1 MDMGKKRKRAP
12 GGGRKPNPN
21 KKVMFSTRLEPH
33 VMAALKEA
41 AASWPGGNV
50 SAFTEYLIERG
61 LRERSERERDPALR
75 GLLFMIAQ
83 LAERVSGGQYTPDAD
98 VRSYFQQEW
107 RTDLFKFR
115 AFKFAIGKLLDALEE
130 PPGEI
135 RPAMTEEQAK
145 DANKFFG
152 TSPEFMKLMVEIYKS
167 PESLGAHQFANLWTQ
182 VVKSDLPFTE
192 AERKMMLKDPIF
204 GRVME
209 REYYGFQRARKALEL
224 RPEAE
229 VTMEFLSKVIDE
241 DKFAEL
247 KRLKKEVEE
256 LEAKVK
262 KIKAQ
267 SQ

>member
-1 MDMGKKRKRAP
+1 
-12 GGGRKPNPN
+12 
-21 KKVMFSTRLEPH
+21 
-33 VMAALKEA
+33 
-41 AASWPGGNV
+41 V

-83 LAERVSGGQYTPDAD
+83 LAERVAGEQYTPDAD
-98 VRSYFQQEW
+98 VRSYFQQQW

-135 RPAMTEEQAK
+135 RPAMTEEQAE
-145 DANKFFG
+145 DVNKFFG

-167 PESLGAHQFANLWTQ
+167 PESLGAHQFASLWTQ

-192 AERKMMLKDPIF
+192 AERKMMLKHPIL

-209 REYYGFQRARKALEL
+209 REYYGFREARKALEL
-224 RPEAE
+224 EPEREDEWKAIE
-229 VTMEFLSKVIDE
+229 RIMKDRNLSGEKDNLPPDLEEALSLINDRRGALLEKAKGLPPVEGLRLSRSEKLPTIDE
-241 DKFAEL
+241 ALKLLKSKKPKDK
-247 KRLKKEVEE
+247 RRD
-256 LEAKVK
+256 
-262 KIKAQ
+262 
-267 SQ
+267 